1 MFGAFFFFKQKT
13 AYEMRISD
21 WSSDVCSSDL
31 RAWRL
36 GRLRQELKARDYAG
50 ALLYDPINIRYA
62 CDVRNMQVWCL
73 HNAARYVFVPTEG
86 PVVLFDFH
94 NCAHLS
100 DGNETVAEV
109 RPAVSWFYFAA
120 GSRCRELAAQIGR
133 AHV

>member
-1 MFGAFFFFKQKT
+1 MAPDT
-13 AYEMRISD
+13 ARRPATVSD
-21 WSSDVCSSDL
+21 APDKAAL

-94 NCAHLS
+94 NCAHPTNFEDALKAGEGWVKRIGGLRANASRLS
-100 DGNETVAEV
+100 HAELD
-109 RPAVSWFYFAA
+109 AA
-120 GSRCRELAAQIGR
+120 EAL
-133 AHV
+133 

>member
-1 MFGAFFFFKQKT
+1 
-13 AYEMRISD
+13 
-21 WSSDVCSSDL
+21 
-31 RAWRL
+31 
-36 GRLRQELKARDYAG
+36 
-50 ALLYDPINIRYA
+50 
-62 CDVRNMQVWCL
+62 MQVWCL

-120 GSRCRELAAQIGR
+120 GSRCRELAARWAARSEEHTSELQSLMRISY
-133 AHV
+133 AVFCLKKKKLPNILQLYILYKHAPTPTHS